1 MVTPRKGSHGNKHR
15 ISYQSKKVPSATSGG
30 LRSCSSAVIDSS
42 TSIVRSS
49 SNASTSSCTLSEPS
63 VSASVTSLLSI
74 RRSLKDQVGCGRPS
88 PVDNASLRGLSRSD
102 RRSSAPSS
110 CRCSDTTCCMWLIP
124 ESDTSIFSTCQFTNT
139 VAAKSIALLLE
150 RWFHGLGTLASELGE
165 PKELQHTGTGSR
177 SVRCSWCG
185 R

>member
-1 MVTPRKGSHGNKHR
+1 MRLPVHRSACARSRMVTPRKGSHGNKHR
-15 ISYQSKKVPSATSGG
+15 ISYQWKKVPSATSGG
-30 LRSCSSAVIDSS
+30 LRSCSSAVVDSS
-42 TSIVRSS
+42 TSIVWSS

-124 ESDTSIFSTCQFTNT
+124 ESETAIYVLLKNRSNCYNVCSFAVLCVNTNR
-139 VAAKSIALLLE
+139 E
-150 RWFHGLGTLASELGE
+150 
-165 PKELQHTGTGSR
+165 
-177 SVRCSWCG
+177 
-185 R
+185 